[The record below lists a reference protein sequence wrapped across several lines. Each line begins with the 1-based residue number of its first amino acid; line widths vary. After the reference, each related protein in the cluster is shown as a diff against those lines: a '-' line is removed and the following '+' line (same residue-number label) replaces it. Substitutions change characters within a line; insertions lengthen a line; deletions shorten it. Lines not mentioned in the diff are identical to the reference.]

1 MAKYIFLKH
10 KLKIK
15 KIQKTTKQIS
25 ICRPINSPNLKYVKK
40 YVLDK
45 LKGMNFI
52 VEEQH
57 FNQTIRDTNY
67 EFSNIV
73 AHNNTSNKNHILL
86 GAHIDSHEICD
97 GAIDSATSIAIILEI
112 VRCLLKND
120 SNYPIMIVFFD
131 GEEAIGGT
139 WSDDNTLI
147 GSKYFVDNTDLSNVS
162 FFYLLDLIGG
172 DVDDNKIYAYQNN
185 PTSYSKIKKMYDI
198 NLKYKYK
205 IFVDPSIQISLK
217 NISDDDIPF
226 KNKNINHLNFI
237 PPIFPKQHHKITDTH
252 KNVNWIYV
260 ETFANVFYEYLM
272 HN

>member
-1 MAKYIFLKH
+1 MDKYIFLRH
-10 KLKIK
+10 KLNPK

-25 ICRPINSPNLKYVKK
+25 ICRPINSPNLQYVKK
-40 YVLDK
+40 YVMDK
-45 LKGMNFI
+45 LKGMNLI

-57 FNQTIRDTNY
+57 FNQTIRDINY
-67 EFSNIV
+67 KFSNII
-73 AHNNTSNKNHILL
+73 AHNNISKKYILL

-120 SNYPIMIVFFD
+120 STYPLMIVFFD
-131 GEEAIGGT
+131 GEEAIGGP
-139 WSDDNTLI
+139 WNNDNTLI
-147 GSKYFVDNTDLSNVS
+147 GSKYFVEHMDLSNVS

-172 DVDDNKIYAYQNN
+172 DIENNKIYAYQNN
-185 PTSYSKIKKMYDI
+185 PSSYPEIKKMHDI

-205 IFVDPSIQISLK
+205 IFVDPGVDVSLK

-226 KNKNINHLNFI
+226 KNKNIKHLNFI
-237 PPIFPKQHHKITDTH
+237 PQTFPKQHHKITDTH

-260 ETFANVFYEYLM
+260 DTFAQIFYEYLIKIY
-272 HN
+272 